1 MRRMRVTTSESTSGG
16 NVLSQ
21 KCEQARGQAR
31 RRLQKKTPP
40 VQKRP
45 HKSHWPTPVELI
57 KIILQRSC
65 TKMKMGSSNI
75 DLRSVN
81 ALPLKV
87 KGNRIFMTF
96 RILYVMFYN
105 S

>member
-1 MRRMRVTTSESTSGG
+1 
-16 NVLSQ
+16 
-21 KCEQARGQAR
+21 
-31 RRLQKKTPP
+31 
-40 VQKRP
+40 
-45 HKSHWPTPVELI
+45 
-57 KIILQRSC
+57 
-65 TKMKMGSSNI
+65 MKMGSSNI